1 MNAMR
6 EVQLDKVVVNIGV
19 GEAGDKLLRAQK
31 VLESLTGQKAIQ
43 TLSKT
48 TNRDFGIREGMPIGA
63 KVTLRHERADR
74 FLREA
79 FYARNNVLFRYNFD
93 RQGNFSFGVADYTEF
108 KGVRYDPDIGLFGM
122 DVSVTLRR
130 PGYRVAR
137 RRIRRHRIPHRHRTT
152 PKEAID
158 YVIGRYEVEVKG

>member
-6 EVQLDKVVVNIGV
+6 EVHIEKVVVNIGV

-31 VLESLTGQKAIQ
+31 VLESLTGQKAVQ
-43 TLSKT
+43 TLST
-48 TNRDFGIREGMPIGA
+48 STNRDFGIRQGMPIGA
-63 KVTLRHERADR
+63 KVTLRGERADR

-93 RQGNFSFGVADYTEF
+93 PQGNFSFGVADYTDF
-108 KGVRYDPDIGLFGM
+108 KGVKYDPDIGLFGM

-137 RRIRRHRIPHRHRTT
+137 RRIRRRRIPHRHRTK
-152 PKEAID
+152 PQEAVD
-158 YVIGRYEVEVKG
+158 YVSAHFEVEVKG

>member
-1 MNAMR
+1 MNPMR
-6 EVQLDKVVVNIGV
+6 EVQIDKVVVNIGV

-43 TLSKT
+43 TLSKS
-48 TNRDFGIREGMPIGA
+48 TNRDFGIRQGMPIGA
-63 KVTLRHERADR
+63 KVTLRGERADR

-79 FYARNNVLFRYNFD
+79 FYARNNVLFRYTFD
-93 RQGNFSFGVADYTEF
+93 RQGNFSFGVADYTDF
-108 KGVRYDPDIGLFGM
+108 KGVKYDPDIGLFGM

-137 RRIRRHRIPHRHRTT
+137 RRVRRRRIPHRHRTT
-152 PKEAID
+152 PQEAVD
-158 YVIGRYEVEVKG
+158 YVTGRYEVEVKG